1 MPQNKELVLISKM
14 KIEILGMGCVK
25 CNRLEENA
33 KKAIEELG
41 IDAKLE
47 HVADMSQIIEYG
59 VMATPALVI
68 DGDVKCAGR
77 TPDVDEIKGWLE

>member
-1 MPQNKELVLISKM
+1 M
-14 KIEILGMGCVK
+14 KVEILGMGCVK

-47 HVADMSQIIEYG
+47 HVADMSQIMGYG

-77 TPDVDEIKGWLE
+77 APDVDEIKGWLE